1 LLLLLRP
8 PALAQVHAAIDPSVP
23 IELIPV
29 DIEIRELIHVGDDSC
44 RAAAPDEWTRKVQ
57 EALQLADSRGLVGDR
72 AVLESY
78 LASAL
83 IAQGKTNEASLVF
96 QQALQDSVDAKREV
110 LQADILTSVSSDA
123 QMKGNT
129 QGAIDLVTKALSLS
143 EKTGNL
149 YGKARALG
157 ELGRFQLILGKN
169 EQAATSIGEALNID
183 RLNGYKFEALHLV
196 YKAYYLGM
204 SGNLDEALETLSQ
217 ARVKAAATNNTNSFL
232 LAVNAYA
239 FGLARKGQGD
249 EATRLM
255 ALLKAGKLDEFVPD
269 IKARDCLAVGLELPI
284 FRVIALEGFA
294 NVLKTVN
301 RKEEEIEVLREL
313 FSVSEGLGLLAGQA
327 EAQKEIADIEN
338 ELKKTDEALKDYGL
352 AATLYKALGNGD
364 LLDQIEIAEAQL
376 LVQVGRGKEAVPLV
390 QEIISFAKSHGNRPL
405 EFNAY
410 LQLAQIRQPVGELSE
425 ARDALESAK
434 SLVQPG
440 PFDAEIDNHSV
451 HQVYVRLA
459 DIYRALGLSTKELIS
474 IDQAFFVSAHLKDED
489 AQKREVSYL
498 DQRLDQLHVDKIVE
512 DRQKEGQLAES
523 LIYSYVLYLRDT
535 PTNLA
540 ESPNWQRLLDLPFQ
554 IAQKPGGAAELEF
567 ILSNLGPILGF
578 TKLTLLDAL
587 AHYYIAAGANP
598 ILAEKY
604 ATECEDLL
612 KTQNGDQSALRARS
626 TCVLAL
632 SYSHQGKR
640 TIAAETSAECL
651 SVANRSNDAQA
662 ISYADAVNAMV
673 QAESGNIAGAKT
685 SIEKLITKSPDNTE
699 LLVELAMSLAGA
711 KLYDEANFQLNKAL
725 GQLLSVGDKRT
736 AAGAYA
742 RVSTILNS
750 DSTEAARKLQL
761 EYLKAAQRLYHDL
774 GADGDE
780 AGTLITLGDYFLKIT
795 QNKAAID
802 TYRMAQELAE
812 KARQGN
818 TFGQALLGLG
828 NAYQNEGDFAK
839 AEEFHEKAAKVF
851 HQFDNNLGETISL
864 TNLGRDLYGLGDPDK
879 AFAVLVEARKTATSA
894 GTLNEYFADYFLADL
909 YRSQGQYEKAF
920 ASYRDAIEVTT
931 KGGDIEHAAYSHLG
945 VASIDDL
952 VGNWDDALSETQTAL
967 GLFEKLANK
976 EGQALCWA
984 ELTDIYADRTSF
996 LKDFDKAQECYR
1008 KAKDLGYGTT
1018 LDLDLLEIY
1027 LQTGKYSDA
1036 TKIANDRI
1044 QDCLKQKDNDCKA
1057 HALISLSEAERLGGN
1072 VKASREALTE
1082 ARPLALK
1089 SPEFYLRGRLVYQ
1102 ESRLLASEGRLDDA
1116 LASYEKLISLIE
1128 VIKGRLQV
1136 QEQKSLAENYG
1147 FIYDELV
1154 SLLYSMS
1161 KKSPRD
1167 QVKFASES
1175 LEYAE
1180 KNKARQFADTWGRVF
1195 RNQMRLALPPP
1206 IQERERTLIS
1216 QRDRLMAKI
1225 ESASDSGDSSQR
1237 TIKENL
1243 ETDLSSV
1250 NNQIQAFLVELRKA
1264 SPQYSAIAYP
1274 ESIQLS
1280 NLPLRKDETLVEFK
1294 MTEQSTFAWIIRSR
1308 SGKSNE
1314 LAAFYEVPQKR
1325 TWFLERLSS
1334 IRTKFNSGHPEAAD
1348 WKICEELF
1356 AALFPPDVMQII
1368 ADSQEIVF
1376 IPDDVLFV
1384 LPFELFSPGASKG
1397 EFFFLQ
1403 KPTTYYPSAVSLRL
1417 ARTATHP
1424 SAWQSAFL
1432 GIADPIT
1439 SPEDERFGAANALT
1453 TPEKGADRGGNS
1465 EGTQLKPKSDSER
1478 LKSRGFSFERLPATA
1493 TEVQTIASLLKERKE
1508 PVDVRFGVKA
1518 TKTELLDTDLSRFRF
1533 VHFATHGVLPVDT
1546 SIQEPSLVLS
1556 YDGVK
1561 PEHMFLSMSEIL
1573 DLKLQSESVVLSA
1586 CNTGSGKISRA
1597 EGVMSLGRAFLAAGA
1612 ASVTVSLWQ
1621 VADESTAMLM
1631 ARYYKGLLENEKK
1644 SVALAEARNA
1654 VFVSGSK
1661 NPYFWAPFIVIGD

>member
-1 LLLLLRP
+1 
-8 PALAQVHAAIDPSVP
+8 VHAAIDPSVP
-23 IELIPV
+23 VELIPA

-44 RAAAPDEWTRKVQ
+44 GAAAPNEWMQKVQ
-57 EALQLADSRGLVGDR
+57 KALQLADSRGLVGDR
-72 AVLESY
+72 AVLESH
-78 LASAL
+78 LAAAL
-83 IAQGKTNEASLVF
+83 IAQGKTDEASFMF

-110 LQADILTSVSSDA
+110 LQADVLTSVSSEA
-123 QMKGNT
+123 QMKGNI
-129 QGAIDLVTKALSLS
+129 QGAIDLATKALNLS

-169 EQAATSIGEALNID
+169 EQAATSISEALNID

-217 ARVKAAATNNTNSFL
+217 ARIKAAATKDTSSFL

-239 FGLARKGQGD
+239 FGLARKGQAD

-255 ALLKAGKLDEFVPD
+255 ASLKAGKLDELVPD
-269 IKARDCLAVGLELPI
+269 IKARNCLLSGLELPI
-284 FRVIALEGFA
+284 FRVIVLEGFA
-294 NVLKTVN
+294 NVLKTVD

-313 FSVSEGLGLLAGQA
+313 FHVSQGLGLLAGEA
-327 EAQKEIADIEN
+327 EAQKEIADVEN
-338 ELKKTDEALKDYGL
+338 QLKKADQALKDYGL
-352 AATLYKALGNGD
+352 AATLYKTIGNEEM
-364 LLDQIEIAEAQL
+364 LDQIEIAESL
-376 LVQVGRGKEAVPLV
+376 LLIEAGRGKEALPLV
-390 QEIISFAKSHGNRPL
+390 QEIISFAKSHSNRVL
-405 EFNAY
+405 EFSAY
-410 LQLAQIRQPVGELSE
+410 LELALIHQSAGELSE
-425 ARDALESAK
+425 ARNALENAK
-434 SLVQPG
+434 SLVEPG
-440 PFDAEIDNHSV
+440 PFDSNIDNHSV
-451 HQVYVRLA
+451 HEVYVHLA
-459 DIYRALGLSTKELIS
+459 DIYRALGLPTRELVS
-474 IDQAFFVSAHLKDED
+474 IDQAFFVSLHLKDD
-489 AQKREVSYL
+489 AAEKREVSYL
-498 DQRLDQLHVDKIVE
+498 DQRLEQLRVRESVE
-512 DRQKEGQLAES
+512 QHQKEGRLAES
-523 LIYSYVLYLRDT
+523 LLYSYVLCLRDGQSAN
-535 PTNLA
+535 PA
-540 ESPNWQRLLDLPFQ
+540 EDTNWQRVLNLPFQ
-554 IAQKPGGAAELEF
+554 IAQTSGGAAELEEM
-567 ILSNLGPILGF
+567 LRNVGPMLGIE
-578 TKLTLLDAL
+578 KLALLDAL
-587 AHYYIAAGANP
+587 AQHYIGAGANP

-604 ATECEDLL
+604 ATESENFLSVF
-612 KTQNGDQSALRARS
+612 KGDQGILRVRWV
-626 TCVLAL
+626 CVLAL
-632 SYSHQGKR
+632 AYSRQGKNAE
-640 TIAAETSAECL
+640 AAEKGTECL
-651 SVANRSNDAQA
+651 RLTETTNDPQT
-662 ISYADAVNAMV
+662 ITYGEAVDVMV
-673 QAESGNIAGAKT
+673 QAQNGNISAAK
-685 SIEKLITKSPDNTE
+685 SSLEKMLLKSPDNSE

-711 KLYDEANFQLNKAL
+711 ELYSDANSQLESAVRKF
-725 GQLLSVGDKRT
+725 LSAGDKRT

-742 RVSTILNS
+742 RVSTVLNS
-750 DSTEAARKLQL
+750 DSLDTAKKLQL
-761 EYLKAAQRLYHDL
+761 EYLKAAQRLYHEL
-774 GADGDE
+774 GADDDE
-780 AGTLITLGDYFLKIT
+780 AGVLIALGDYFIRIT

-802 TYRMAQELAE
+802 SYRKAQELAE
-812 KARQGN
+812 RAGQRN
-818 TFGQALLGLG
+818 TVGRALLGLG
-828 NAYQNEGDFAK
+828 NAYHNEKDFAK
-839 AEEFHEKAAKVF
+839 AEECHEKASTVF
-851 HQFDNNLGETISL
+851 HQLGNSLGETMSL
-864 TNLGRDLYGLGDPDK
+864 QSLGSDLYGLDDPDK
-879 AFAVLVEARKTATSA
+879 ALTVLVESRKTAKSV
-894 GTLNEYFADYFLADL
+894 GVLSEYWADYFLADL

-920 ASYRDAIEVTT
+920 ATYRDAIEVTT
-931 KGGDIEHAAYSHLG
+931 RGSDIEHEAYSHLG

-996 LKDFDKAQECYR
+996 LKDFNKAQECYQ

-1036 TKIANDRI
+1036 AKIANDRV

-1072 VKASREALTE
+1072 VKTSRAALTE
-1082 ARPLALK
+1082 ARPLAMK
-1089 SPEFYLRGRLVYQ
+1089 SPEFYLRGRLIYQ

-1116 LASYEKLISLIE
+1116 LASYQKLISLIE

-1136 QEQKSLAENYG
+1136 QEQKALAENYG

-1195 RNQMRLALPPP
+1195 RNQMRLALPPTV
-1206 IQERERTLIS
+1206 QERERTLYS

-1237 TIKENL
+1237 TVKANL
-1243 ETDLSSV
+1243 ETELSSV
-1250 NNQIQAFLVELRKA
+1250 NNQIQAFLVELRKV

-1308 SGKSNE
+1308 DGKSNE

-1334 IRTKFNSGHPEAAD
+1334 IRTKLNSGHPEAAD

-1356 AALFPPDVMQII
+1356 AALFPPDVTQIV

-1397 EFFFLQ
+1397 EFLFLQ
-1403 KPTTYYPSAVSLRL
+1403 KATTYYPSAVSLRL
-1417 ARTATHP
+1417 ARTASHP

-1439 SPEDERFGAANALT
+1439 SPEDERFELANALT
-1453 TPEKGADRGGNS
+1453 TPRKGTDRGGDS
-1465 EGTQLKPKSDSER
+1465 QGDQVKLPSDSER
-1478 LKSRGFSFERLPATA
+1478 LKSRGFSFERLPGTA
-1493 TEVQTIASLLKERKE
+1493 TEVQTIASLLKEQKE
-1508 PVDVRFGVKA
+1508 PVDVRLGVKA

-1631 ARYYKGLLENEKK
+1631 ARYYKGLLENKKK

-1654 VFVSGSK
+1654 VFASGSK